1 MWLDRDGVM
10 VSLLNHT
17 LALEQALQDNCWTVK
32 VESCGF
38 TVLRSYDSRFLWWG
52 RIVFPLNDLNIS
64 PQAQPQNNK
73 SSTVHFRLV
82 MAFAWNTSLL
92 SRNLSN
98 ENMSMHLS
106 MSFEYSTI
114 SPFYSLLLPFFWL
127 SLNLKSKICLN
138 WLQRAQ
144 GGFVSMV
151 MRVLIGPEAQAANR
165 PLLVCWA
172 PLLAR

>member
-106 MSFEYSTI
+106 STVLSVLSTLSSYLFSGYHSI
-114 SPFYSLLLPFFWL
+114 SKA
-127 SLNLKSKICLN
+127 KS
-138 WLQRAQ
+138 
-144 GGFVSMV
+144 
-151 MRVLIGPEAQAANR
+151 VLIGSRGLREALCQWWWGFW
-165 PLLVCWA
+165 LVQRHRQPTDPC
-172 PLLAR
+172 